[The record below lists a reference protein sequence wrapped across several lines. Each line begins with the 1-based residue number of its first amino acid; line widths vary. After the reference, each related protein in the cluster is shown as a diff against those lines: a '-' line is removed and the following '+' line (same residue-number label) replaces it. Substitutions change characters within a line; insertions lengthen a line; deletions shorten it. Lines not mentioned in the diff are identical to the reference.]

1 MEMEEKYAE
10 RNVNNVTMDTFFQ
23 YPVTINAEKKDTN
36 ATNER
41 QVASDIL
48 AEMMKEFKRFTIQ

>member
-1 MEMEEKYAE
+1 MEKEEKYAE

-41 QVASDIL
+41 QITLDIH
-48 AEMMKEFKRFTIQ
+48 AETMK